1 MYAIS
6 RGVDKNTNA
15 GKVKILF
22 KHALSQACFKAKT
35 EMESMRVDVEDIK
48 IHNFAVNGDLTLP
61 QTGTDISMKD
71 WNTQE
76 KKHIAFEPK
85 NLETP
90 VMEIGT
96 EAKELTGKMYLP
108 QELTK
113 WTPDKYTIEQAN
125 KESKVIF
132 QFCVK
137 LSKMGFICGVVK
149 KRLGDYSCLLV

>member
-15 GKVKILF
+15 GKVKILIQTCTLTGMLQS
-22 KHALSQACFKAKT
+22 KNRN
-35 EMESMRVDVEDIK
+35 ESMRVDVEDIQ
-48 IHNFAVNGDLTLP
+48 IHNIAVDGDLTLP

-71 WNTQE
+71 WDTQE
-76 KKHIAFEPK
+76 KQHIAFEPK

-90 VMEIGT
+90 IMEIGT

-113 WTPDKYTIEQAN
+113 WTPESNTIDQAN
-125 KESKVIF
+125 AAKQSYLPYCAKS
-132 QFCVK
+132 
-137 LSKMGFICGVVK
+137 SKMEFICGVAK
-149 KRLGDYSCLLV
+149 KRL